1 MKNRK
6 ILSLNFLLG
15 LPGLLSTGVAFSSP
29 IFYEATDLA
38 DVVAGE
44 DLWRYDYTVGN
55 ETLHDIEQFTIYF
68 DYGLYE
74 FNLVAD
80 GFGDFEVDPNDYE
93 APLNWDAFVAPTD
106 LILGVQEDGFYDAL
120 ALGDLIAPGDA
131 VQGFS
136 VVFTFLGQGTPASQF
151 FEFFWSDNNS
161 FMPSGEGNT
170 QPMGS
175 GQPVPE
181 PASLALIALGLL
193 TLGIRRK
200 QPSH

>member
-1 MKNRK
+1 MKNWK
-6 ILSLNFLLG
+6 ILSLSFLLG
-15 LPGLLSTGVAFSSP
+15 LPGLLSSGVAFASP
-29 IFYEATDLA
+29 IFYEATDLV
-38 DVVAGE
+38 DVVVGE

-55 ETLHDIEQFTIYF
+55 ETPHDIEQFTIYF

-80 GFGDFEVDPNDYE
+80 GFGEFEVDPNDYE
-93 APLNWDAFVAPTD
+93 APSNWDAFVAPTD
-106 LILGVQEDGFYDAL
+106 LILGVQVDGFYDAL
-120 ALGDLIAPGDA
+120 ALVDLIAPDDA

-136 VVFTFLGQGTPASQF
+136 VVFTFLGQGAPASQF
-151 FEFFWSDNNS
+151 FEFFGYDS
-161 FMPSGEGNT
+161 SGEDILGNSNT
-170 QPMGS
+170 QQMGS